1 VEIKENIP
9 IIVFDNQCYL
19 CVKFAKLV
27 DFFARGKISMVG
39 HYSNFGIKIRTDIL
53 DESAL
58 NMFWFIDRKIA
69 YGGRAAL
76 FPLLK
81 SILSKKIKKPS
92 IIKMDEK
99 CNQNCKTVK
108 SVFVRSS
115 SLLRNSKKIDLL
127 K

>member
-1 VEIKENIP
+1 VKIKENTP
-9 IIVFDNQCYL
+9 IMLFDNQCYL
-19 CVKFAKLV
+19 CIKFAKLIG
-27 DFFARGKISMVG
+27 FFARGKISMVG
-39 HYSNFGIKIRTDIL
+39 HYSDFGIKIRTDIL

-58 NMFWFIDRKIA
+58 DMFWFIDRKIA

-81 SILSKKIKKPS
+81 SILSNKIEES
-92 IIKMDEK
+92 SVVIIDAK
-99 CNQNCKTVK
+99 CNQDCKTIK

-115 SLLRNSKKIDLL
+115 SLLTNSRRIIL